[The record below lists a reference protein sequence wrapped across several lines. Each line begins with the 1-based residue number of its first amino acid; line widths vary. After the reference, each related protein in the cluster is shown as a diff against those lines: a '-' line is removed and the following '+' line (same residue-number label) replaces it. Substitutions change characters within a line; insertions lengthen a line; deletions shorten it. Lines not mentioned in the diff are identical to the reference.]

1 MRKSNANRV
10 IISFVALVVLA
21 LGLGARTV
29 SKAFGYAI
37 FGKIYIWACVIS
49 AFIIAI
55 LLLAFLFENRINKGF
70 RYFANYFSVK
80 NRLEKQLIDA
90 GFGIQRSYYIEL
102 PKIILDFDKDY
113 KTGTLNVRNTV
124 KHDKRLD
131 DVVLS
136 SALGKFVVER
146 HYLTHDENFYVYE
159 LLNYGTSFKL
169 TFNSFED
176 FRRYSSNFGRYRLFL
191 DDRSRVK
198 LQSLILVGLTGSGK
212 TYALYSL
219 ILQMLHKKTRY
230 ELYFADP
237 KNSSLAVL
245 GQSIDKERTATSIED
260 IILLLEDFVNEM
272 HLRKKEMNVLLQ
284 DKLEADYSDFA
295 LSPHVFIID
304 EYAAFSAVIA
314 TRDKK
319 TRDKVSALLHE
330 VVLEGRQL
338 GFFVFLVMQKSDATL
353 IDTAIRENVPLKI
366 VFGQSGQQTYVTAF
380 GTGVDIPNRHYD
392 VGEGVF
398 TEPTLAPQPKLVQ
411 FPYLNFDILSGV
423 FRTRVM

>member
-1 MRKSNANRV
+1 MRKSNVYRV
-10 IISFVALVVLA
+10 VVSLIAFLVLA
-21 LGLGARTV
+21 LGLGARTIGNI
-29 SKAFGYAI
+29 FDYAI
-37 FGKIYIWACVIS
+37 FGKIFIGACITS
-49 AFIIAI
+49 AVIIAI
-55 LLLAFLFENRINKGF
+55 LLLAFLFENRIYKGF
-70 RYFANYFSVK
+70 RYFINYFSVK

-90 GFGIQRSYYIEL
+90 GFGIQREFYIEL
-102 PKIILDFDKDY
+102 PKIILTFDKEF
-113 KTGTLNVRNTV
+113 KTGTLKVRNAV

-131 DVVLS
+131 DTVLS
-136 SALGKFVVER
+136 AALGKFVVER
-146 HYLTHDENFYVYE
+146 HYQTHDENFYVYE
-159 LLNYGTSFKL
+159 LLNCGTSFKM
-169 TFNSFED
+169 TFNSFDD
-176 FRRYSSNFGRYRLFL
+176 FRRYSNKVNRYRLFL
-191 DDRSRVK
+191 DDRTHVK
-198 LQSLILVGLTGSGK
+198 LQSLMLVGLTGSGK

-219 ILQMLHKKTRY
+219 ILQMLHKTTTRY

-245 GQSIDKERTATSIED
+245 SQAIDKERTATSIDD

-295 LSPHVFIID
+295 LSPHVFLID

-330 VVLEGRQL
+330 IVLEGRQL
-338 GFFVFLVMQKSDATL
+338 GFHVVLCLQKSDATL
-353 IDTAIRENVPLKI
+353 IDTAIRENIPLKI
-366 VFGQSGQQTYVTAF
+366 VLGQSGQQTYVTAF

-411 FPYLNFDILSGV
+411 FPHLNFDILSGV
-423 FRTRVM
+423 YSELG